1 MDDKM
6 LRVRNSVNKLFV
18 SKNVC
23 KSHNIE
29 HIDRCYQLLESA
41 LHHSI
46 SPIPDRDV
54 EIVSLATILHD
65 VDDRKLTDEDSPPNN
80 NSIAILTECEIDKDL
95 IPEVLEVISW
105 VSSSSNGDSIPE
117 KCIEKPWLLYP
128 RHVDRLDALGV
139 NGIRRAYQFT
149 KTIGNPLF
157 LDTTPKPFSKEDIWR
172 IATKERYQN
181 YNGKSV
187 SMIDHY
193 YDKLLRLGDFETDNP
208 FLQLTQKDLASPLID
223 VILAF
228 RDGRLND
235 TYMSQFE

>member
-1 MDDKM
+1 M
-6 LRVRNSVNKLFV
+6 LRVRNCVDRLFV

-29 HIDRCYQLLESA
+29 HIDRCYRLLESS
-41 LHHSI
+41 LKHST
-46 SPIPDRDV
+46 SSIPERDV
-54 EIVSLATILHD
+54 KIVSLATLLHD
-65 VDDRKLTDEDSPPNN
+65 VDDRKLTDENSPPNK
-80 NSIAILTECEIDKDL
+80 NSVAILTECEIDKDL
-95 IPEVLEVISW
+95 ILEVLEVISW
-105 VSSSSNGDSIPE
+105 VSSSSNGDSVSE
-117 KCIEKPWLLYP
+117 KCVEKPWLLYP

-149 KTIGNPLF
+149 KTIHNPLF
-157 LDTTPKPFSKEDIWR
+157 LDTTPKPFSKEDVWR

-208 FLQLTQKDLASPLID
+208 FLRASQKDLIAPMVE

-228 RDGRLND
+228 RDGELD
-235 TYMSQFE
+235 DAYMSQFE